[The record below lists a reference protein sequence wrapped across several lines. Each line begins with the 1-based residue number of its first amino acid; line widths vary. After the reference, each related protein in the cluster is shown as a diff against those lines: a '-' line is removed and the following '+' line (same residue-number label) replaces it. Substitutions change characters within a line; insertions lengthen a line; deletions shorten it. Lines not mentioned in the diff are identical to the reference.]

1 MLNGKSMRTETIAA
15 IGVGLEALVLC
26 IWSITVLV
34 SGLSGETVVTED
46 GSETTLGIFM
56 LVVGLMLGGIA
67 IAVWKDVRWATGPAI
82 TLQVLLIGGAVIST
96 DFLNIAALGAIILF
110 AVLVGI
116 ALIAVRRRQFADG
129 DGF

>member
-1 MLNGKSMRTETIAA
+1 MRTETIAA

>member
-46 GSETTLGIFM
+46 GSETTLGICM
-56 LVVGLMLGGIA
+56 LSVGLMLGGIA

>member
-56 LVVGLMLGGIA
+56 LIVGLMLGGIA

>member
-1 MLNGKSMRTETIAA
+1 MLNEKSLGAGGLAA
-15 IGVGLEALVLC
+15 IGVGLEALVLG

-46 GSETTLGIFM
+46 GSDTTLGIFM
-56 LVVGLMLGGIA
+56 LVIAILLAGIA
-67 IAVWKDVRWATGPAI
+67 VAVWKQVRFATGPAI

-96 DFLNIAALGAIILF
+96 DFLHIGFIIAIIIY

-116 ALIAVRRRQFADG
+116 ALINLRRRQYSNDL
-129 DGF
+129 

>member
-1 MLNGKSMRTETIAA
+1 MRTETIAA

-56 LVVGLMLGGIA
+56 LIVGLMLGGIA
-67 IAVWKDVRWATGPAI
+67 IAVWKDVRWATGPAAPVP
-82 TLQVLLIGGAVIST
+82 Q
-96 DFLNIAALGAIILF
+96 
-110 AVLVGI
+110 
-116 ALIAVRRRQFADG
+116 
-129 DGF
+129 

>member
-82 TLQVLLIGGAVIST
+82 TLQVILIGGAVIST
-96 DFLNIAALGAIILF
+96 DFLNIAAIGAIILF